1 MSRDMLWMAVGF
13 GGQVLFFGRFF
24 VQWMAS
30 ERAKRSVVPN
40 AFWFFSVAGG
50 TVLLVYAIHRR
61 EPVFIAGQTGGLLI
75 YLRNLWLIHRHR
87 WIRVKDEAA

>member
-1 MSRDMLWMAVGF
+1 MSRETFWLAVGF

-24 VQWMAS
+24 VQWLAS
-30 ERAKRSVVPN
+30 ERAKRSVVPT

-50 TVLLVYAIHRR
+50 TVLLFYAIHRH

-75 YLRNLWLIHRHR
+75 YLRNIWLIRNHRAR
-87 WIRVKDEAA
+87 LPDDAT